1 MERLEP
7 MNERAACKPRTF
19 FEKVWDDHVI
29 ADLGE
34 NNWLLA
40 IDRLVLHDMSGSES
54 TLQLDKS
61 GRMPA
66 RPDLVF
72 ATIDHFIRTDP
83 GRSPLDA
90 RAPEGLER
98 MQIFRKAAKKFGLR
112 LFDVGDPRQGI
123 THVMAAQTGAAL
135 PGLSIVCGDSHT
147 STLGGLGAF
156 AWGIGSTEGIH
167 VLATQTLTQ
176 ARPKT
181 MRVNFKGTLRP
192 NVFAKDLILALIG
205 KIGAQGGINYAVE
218 YSGEALRS
226 LPMEG
231 RFTICNMTIEF
242 SGKYGFVPPDDVTF
256 EYIRGREFAPQG
268 KAWDQAVAY
277 WRTLP
282 SEEGAIF
289 DREIDVDCSELE
301 PQVTWGISPQQV
313 FGISGRVPD
322 PHADPDS
329 ATRKLTE
336 DALDYIGLQPG
347 VLLEGLPIDAA
358 YIGSC
363 TNAWLQDLREA
374 ARVLDGKKIAPG
386 IQALCVPGSSQVKAA
401 AEAEGLDK
409 IFRAAGFEWHE
420 SGCGNC
426 GGMGNKRLI
435 GLRVISTTNRN
446 FENRQGKGTRT
457 HLASPATVAAS
468 AIAGTIADVRKL

>member
-1 MERLEP
+1 MTETLH
-7 MNERAACKPRTF
+7 APRTF
-19 FEKVWDDHVI
+19 FDKVWNEHVI
-29 ADLGE
+29 ANLGQ

-40 IDRLVLHDMSGSES
+40 IDRLVLHDMSGSEA
-54 TLQLDKS
+54 TLQLDRS
-61 GRMPA
+61 GRFPA

-98 MQIFRKAAKKFGLR
+98 MKIFRAAAKKFGLR
-112 LFDVGDPRQGI
+112 LFDIGDARQGI

-135 PGLSIVCGDSHT
+135 PGMSIVCGDSHT

-176 ARPKT
+176 SRPKS
-181 MRVNFKGTLRP
+181 MRVHFRGTLSAK
-192 NVFAKDLILALIG
+192 VFAKDLILALIG
-205 KIGAQGGINYAVE
+205 QIGAQGGIDYAVE

-242 SGKYGFVPPDDVTF
+242 SGKYGFVPPDDTTF
-256 EYIRGREFAPQG
+256 NYIQGREFAPKG
-268 KAWDQAVAY
+268 EAWDHAVDY

-282 SEEGAIF
+282 TDPGASF
-289 DREIDVDCSELE
+289 DKEIELDCDNIE
-301 PQVTWGISPQQV
+301 PQVTWGVSPQQV
-313 FGISGRVPD
+313 FGIGGRVPD
-322 PHADPDS
+322 PADDPDS
-329 ATRKLTE
+329 TTRELTQR
-336 DALDYIGLQPG
+336 ALEYIDLKPG
-347 VLLEGLPIDAA
+347 TAIEGLPIDAA

-363 TNAWLQDLREA
+363 TNAWLEDLREA
-374 ARVLDGKKIAPG
+374 ARVLDGRTVAPG
-386 IQALCVPGSSQVKAA
+386 IQAICVPGSTQVKAA
-401 AEAEGLDK
+401 AEAEGLDR

-468 AIAGTIADVRKL
+468 AVAGRIADVRKL